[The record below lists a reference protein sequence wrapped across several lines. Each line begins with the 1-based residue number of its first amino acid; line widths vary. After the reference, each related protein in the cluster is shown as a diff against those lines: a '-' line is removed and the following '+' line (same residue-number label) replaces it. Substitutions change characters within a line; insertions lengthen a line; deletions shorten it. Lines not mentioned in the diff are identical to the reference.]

1 MRRDSIGKIA
11 APALLCLL
19 IVTWFVAELGIADAA
34 TFERADAAI
43 EKGKVASID
52 WQQIDNSENVSSH
65 QTINVSGMLQER
77 RNATFAP
84 VTVSLGGYYRAHPIT
99 YSTSLSSSA
108 SLKDLSAG
116 SSMVQET
123 RFARAVDR
131 SISLQAMESSV
142 RGEGIVDL
150 KGELSRI
157 SMSVEENVTE
167 GQAHLGILQGSD
179 QRGNAWRDPSVE
191 IDQDYFGTFRL
202 QTNASLGQPQET
214 LCIANGWMPCCPAG
228 YLCMPERY
236 HKAAGFGRSS
246 TLGLFDPKISTPFSS
261 SCGPS

>member
-1 MRRDSIGKIA
+1 MKRGSIRKRA

-19 IVTWFVAELGIADAA
+19 IVTWFVADLGIADAA
-34 TFERADAAI
+34 TFQQADAVI
-43 EKGKVASID
+43 EMSKVTSVD
-52 WQQIDNSENVSSH
+52 RQQIDNSENASEH
-65 QTINVSGMLQER
+65 QTKNVSDMLQER

-99 YSTSLSSSA
+99 YSTSLSDST

-131 SISLQAMESSV
+131 SISLQAMESNV
-142 RGEGIVDL
+142 KGEGIVDFE
-150 KGELSRI
+150 GELSRI
-157 SMSVEENVTE
+157 SMSVEEDVTE
-167 GQAHLGILQGSD
+167 GQAHLGVLQGSG

-228 YLCMPERY
+228 YLCMPEFY
-236 HKAAGFGRSS
+236 HKAAGNGRSS
-246 TLGLFDPKISTPFSS
+246 TWGLFDPKISTPFSS
-261 SCGPS
+261 YGPS